1 MKHRMSAMVSGMH
14 FRFLCLVLGVAAL
27 LLAAQLFT
35 DTSSEIAHKRQ
46 QRIDAALGVTNVIAR
61 SLEKQFNHFDLDD
74 IESILVSVRKRGDI
88 RQLSVVDRDK
98 TFFLDGDLAT
108 SPVIAVDSSVLHD
121 QALSTGKTALHV
133 GDGRIEVAEPL
144 LAGAGPAGGNGF
156 AVSAGEPQA
165 IGSVLIAFENPG
177 LVETLVPVIRSKL
190 ATILPTLLIG
200 LVLAARMV
208 SQITAPLKGLT
219 QTAKAIAD
227 GDLEREAEGRGALEI
242 RQLADS
248 FNQMVRT
255 IRTNMSQIY
264 DLAYVDKITR
274 LPNREFFRRE
284 IARSVAQVERNG
296 TSGALLFLDLDGFKR
311 VNDTSGHDLGDQLLA
326 AFAERI
332 SGLVRQGDQ
341 ISLEAAQDLQEI
353 HAEDCDR
360 QDNTFARLGGDEFTI
375 LLPEI
380 REETDAATVARR
392 ILQALREPFVIDGKE
407 INIGASIGIATFPR
421 DGKDY
426 QTLLKHSDMAMY
438 QAKEEG
444 KNTYR
449 FFSEELNHQ
458 AGRRMEI
465 ETDLRKALQKGE
477 LELYYQPKVDARS
490 GAVYGVEGLL
500 RWHHPGKGMVSPGEF
515 IPVAEDCGLIQP
527 LGDHVIETACR
538 QIAAFC
544 AGGRPVPVAVN
555 ISIQQFEKVDFAS
568 NVKSILK
575 RTKADPSLLELEVT
589 ESMAMSNPA
598 LALEHIQTL
607 KEIGVRFAI
616 DDFGTGY
623 SNLAQLSRLPF
634 DVFKI
639 DRSFV
644 STLDDA
650 GGHGETIVRT
660 IIAMAHSMNYT
671 TVAEGVETEEQLD
684 KLVSA
689 GCHAM
694 QGFLFAKP
702 MAIGDLEAWLEGR
715 QLVAQTK
722 ATRAKAA

>member
-1 MKHRMSAMVSGMH
+1 MKHRMLAMVSGMH
-14 FRFLCLVLGVAAL
+14 FRFLSLVVGVAAL

-46 QRIDAALGVTNVIAR
+46 QRIDAALDVTNVIAR
-61 SLEKQFNHFDLDD
+61 SLEKQFNYFDLDD

-108 SPVIAVDSSVLHD
+108 SPVIAIDSNILHD
-121 QALSTGKTALHV
+121 QALATGSTALRIA
-133 GDGRIEVAEPL
+133 DGRIEVAEPL
-144 LAGAGPAGGNGF
+144 LAGGSGF
-156 AVSAGEPQA
+156 SAAAGEPQA
-165 IGSVLIAFENPG
+165 IGSVLISFEVPG
-177 LVETLVPVIRSKL
+177 LGETLFAVIRAKL
-190 ATILPTLLIG
+190 ATILPILLIG

-219 QTAKAIAD
+219 ETAQAIAG
-227 GDLEREAEGRGALEI
+227 GDLEREAQGRGAREI
-242 RQLADS
+242 RQLARS

-284 IARSVAQVERNG
+284 IDRSVAKVVRNG

-326 AFAERI
+326 AFAGRI
-332 SGLVRQGDQ
+332 SGLIRQGDQ
-341 ISLEAAQDLQEI
+341 ISLEAAQDLLDIAGE
-353 HAEDCDR
+353 EDAK
-360 QDNTFARLGGDEFTI
+360 QDNTFARLGGDEFTL

-380 REETDAATVARR
+380 REETDAATVAHR
-392 ILQALREPFVIDGKE
+392 ILNALKEPFAVDGKE
-407 INIGASIGIATFPR
+407 IIIGASIGIATFPR
-421 DGKDY
+421 DGSDY

-449 FFSEELNHQ
+449 FFCEELNRK
-458 AGRRMEI
+458 AGRRLEI
-465 ETDLRKALQKGE
+465 ESDLRKALNRGE
-477 LELYYQPKVDARS
+477 LELHYQPKVDAHS
-490 GAVYGVEGLL
+490 GKVRGVEGLV
-500 RWHHPGKGMVSPGEF
+500 RWHHPENGMISPGEF

-527 LGDHVIETACR
+527 LGDYVVETACR
-538 QIAAFC
+538 QIAAFSTKGNPL
-544 AGGRPVPVAVN
+544 AVAVN
-555 ISIQQFEKVDFAS
+555 ISMQQFERADFAS
-568 NVKSILK
+568 NIKSILK
-575 RTKADPSLLELEVT
+575 RTKADPGLLELEVT

-598 LALEHIQTL
+598 LVLEHIRTL

-644 STLDDA
+644 SALDGKD
-650 GGHGETIVRT
+650 GHGETIVRT
-660 IIAMAHSMNYT
+660 IIAMAHSLDYT
-671 TVAEGVETEEQLD
+671 TVAEGVETEDQAG
-684 KLVSA
+684 KLIAA
-689 GCHAM
+689 GCNVM

-702 MAIGDLEAWLEGR
+702 MPLDDLETWLKENAIPAKR
-715 QLVAQTK
+715 R
-722 ATRAKAA
+722 RAA

>member
-14 FRFLCLVLGVAAL
+14 FRFLSLVLGVAAL

-108 SPVIAVDSSVLHD
+108 SPVVAVDSNALHD
-121 QALSTGKTALHV
+121 QALSTGKTALHA
-133 GDGRIEVAEPL
+133 GEGRIEVAEPL
-144 LAGAGPAGGNGF
+144 LAGAGSAGGSGF
-156 AVSAGEPQA
+156 ATSAGEPQA

-177 LVETLVPVIRSKL
+177 LAETLVPVIWSKL
-190 ATILPTLLIG
+190 STILPTLLIG

-296 TSGALLFLDLDGFKR
+296 TAGALLFLDLDGFKR

-332 SGLVRQGDQ
+332 CGLVRQGDQ

-353 HAEDCDR
+353 QGQDSR

-392 ILQALREPFVIDGKE
+392 ILNALKEPFVIDGKE

-465 ETDLRKALQKGE
+465 ETDLRKALQHGE

-490 GAVYGVEGLL
+490 GDVHGIEGLV
-500 RWHHPGKGMVSPGEF
+500 RWHHPKKGMVSPGEF

-527 LGDHVIETACR
+527 LGDYVIETACR
-538 QIAAFC
+538 QIAAFRA
-544 AGGRPVPVAVN
+544 AGRAVPVAVN
-555 ISIQQFEKVDFAS
+555 ISIQQFEKLDFAS
-568 NVKSILK
+568 NVKAILR
-575 RTKADPSLLELEVT
+575 RTKADPALLELEVT

-607 KEIGVRFAI
+607 KEVGVKFAI

-644 STLDDA
+644 STLDNN

-660 IIAMAHSMNYT
+660 IIAMAHSMDYT
-671 TVAEGVETEEQLD
+671 TVAEGVETEEQVE

-694 QGFLFAKP
+694 QGYLFARP
-702 MAIGDLEAWLEGR
+702 MAIGDLEIWLEGR
-715 QLVAQTK
+715 KVVEK
-722 ATRAKAA
+722 ARFKPARAA